1 MSMEKNI
8 NLVRNMIICIFFP
21 LYGAISVIATWTNFQ
36 YKYPFSVSCFRF
48 VEIILIPILILNYV
62 LSKPTYKNL
71 GIYFL
76 LLILGMYS
84 SVKTGDHRF
93 LFFILFLYGAI
104 NTNYKNT
111 LKIDFIIKIIIFII
125 TILAY
130 IVGLISDTQYQ
141 RVGASVVR
149 HGLGFAHPNF
159 LGLMVMLI
167 CLEYIFLRN
176 YNLNFVEVLIWICII
191 EFVNK
196 YSDTRS
202 TEIISIITLL
212 LAFVF
217 KFVSSSDLKKIFYKN
232 RRLFELIPA
241 LLAICSYLL
250 VNNVKP
256 GSNLYN
262 LITTYDS
269 SRLNIFQFYYNAVGL
284 HLFPKAINVLFMNS
298 TFVGMDN
305 TYILLLVSYG
315 IVSLIVYV
323 VLSMHLIKI
332 MIDKDAFYLFLIT
345 IMLLIFGL
353 VESTVI
359 YPFVGFYV
367 VTLQRKVGQ
376 KVDSVYKGV

>member
-1 MSMEKNI
+1 MEKNI
-8 NLVRNMIICIFFP
+8 NSVRNMIICIFFP
-21 LYGAISVIATWTNFQ
+21 VYGAISIIATWTNFQ
-36 YKYPFSVSCFRF
+36 YKYPFVVSCFRF
-48 VEIILIPILILNYV
+48 IEIILIPILILNYL
-62 LSKPTYKNL
+62 LSRPTYKNFC
-71 GIYFL
+71 IYFL
-76 LLILGMYS
+76 LLILGIYS
-84 SVKTGDHRF
+84 SIKIGDHRF

-104 NTNYKNT
+104 NTNYRNT
-111 LKIDFIIKIIIFII
+111 LKIDFIIKTIIFII

-130 IVGLISDTQYQ
+130 IVGLISDIQYQ
-141 RVGASVVR
+141 RVGTSVVR

-159 LGLMVMLI
+159 LGLIVMLV
-167 CLEYIFLRN
+167 CLEYVFLRN
-176 YNLNFVEVLIWICII
+176 SNLNFVEVIIWICII

-196 YSDTRS
+196 YSGTRS
-202 TEIISIITLL
+202 TEIISIITLM

-217 KFVSSSDLKKIFYKN
+217 KFVSSSDLKRILYKN
-232 RRLFELIPA
+232 KKLFELIPA
-241 LLAICSYLL
+241 LLAVCSYVL

-262 LITTYDS
+262 FITTYDS
-269 SRLNIFQFYYNAVGL
+269 SRLNIFQFYYNAAGL

-332 MIDKDAFYLFLIT
+332 MIDRDESYLFLIT

-367 VTLQRKVGQ
+367 VTLQRKVRQ
-376 KVDSVYKGV
+376 KVDSVYKEV